1 MIQAITFCD
10 ASFAQS
16 AKLNAWSAVH
26 IGKASAAKIYTF
38 RDIDPVYYNRHK
50 EIFSQPRGAGYWLWK
65 PYVILKALQEMDE
78 GDYLMYADAGVLYC
92 SSILPMQR
100 QLEQD
105 GQDIYFTSS
114 FWTSAY
120 WTKRDAYILMNCDT
134 PDYYDT
140 RDIAAG
146 YLLIKKTPASVQFIR
161 QWQHYMED
169 PRILTDQP
177 SVCGKPELPQFRE
190 HRHDESI
197 LMLLVKL
204 HGYKA
209 YRGING
215 RWEIKRYQH
224 YFRKNHDFLSVS
236 VQEIEQLYRVYLN
249 DTTEAALKNRIVVNT
264 NIHNR
269 EGIGFW
275 LRVFRRVLQAWWWDH
290 TGYHWRTKA
299 E

>member
-1 MIQAITFCD
+1 MIHAITFCND
-10 ASFAQS
+10 AFYES
-16 AKLNAWSAVH
+16 AKWNIWTATH
-26 IGKASAAKIYTF
+26 IGKASSARMYTF
-38 RDIDPVYYNRHK
+38 HDVDREYYQKHI

-65 PYVILKALQEMDE
+65 PYVILKALREMDE

-120 WTKRDAYILMNCDT
+120 WTKRDAYILMDCDT

-197 LMLLVKL
+197 LMLLVRRY
-204 HGYKA
+204 GYKA

-215 RWEIKRYQH
+215 CWEIKRIQH
-224 YFRKNHDFLSVS
+224 CLKRGRTFAGIP
-236 VQEIEQLYRVYLN
+236 VQEIEQLYHTYL
-249 DTTEAALKNRIVVNT
+249 DEADRPLLQHRIVVNT
-264 NIHNR
+264 NIQNHT
-269 EGIGFW
+269 GIGFW